1 MVFLYQKILTNMYK
15 NLLVELQE
23 GIYIIT
29 INRED
34 KLNALNIELLA
45 ELKQVVKTVYG
56 DKSIKGAILTGKGTK
71 AFAAGADI
79 AEFASFTE
87 AQGVELSQ
95 SGGAIFKSIEECPKP
110 FLALTNGFTLGG
122 GCELAMA
129 CHMRIATDNAK
140 FGQPEVALGIIPG
153 YGATQRLIQLVGKG
167 KALEL
172 LMTGNMITAEEAKTL
187 GLVNYSFATVD
198 EAMNKCKELIN
209 KIATQGPLA
218 IAKIIDCINSYFDKN
233 IDGFE
238 EESKLFGASM
248 NTQDFKEG
256 TTAFIEKRKAVFTG
270 Q

>member
-1 MVFLYQKILTNMYK
+1 MYN
-15 NLLVELQE
+15 NLLVENQN
-23 GIYIIT
+23 GILIIT

-34 KLNALNIELLA
+34 KLNALNIELLS
-45 ELKQVVKTVYG
+45 ELKKVVKIVYD
-56 DKSIKGAILTGKGTK
+56 DKTIKGAILTGKGPK

-87 AQGVELSQ
+87 KQGIELSQ

-110 FLALTNGFTLGG
+110 FLALNNGFTLGG

-153 YGATQRLIQLVGKG
+153 YGATQRLVQLVGKG

-172 LMTGNMITAEEAKTL
+172 LMTGNMITAAEAKDL
-187 GLVNYSFATVD
+187 GLVNYTFASIE
-198 EAMNKCKELIN
+198 EAMDKCKELIN

-218 IAKIIDCINSYFDKN
+218 IAKIIDCVNCYFDHN

-270 Q
+270 K

>member
-1 MVFLYQKILTNMYK
+1 MYN
-15 NLLVELQE
+15 NLLVENQN
-23 GIYIIT
+23 GILIIT

-34 KLNALNIELLA
+34 KLNALNIELLS
-45 ELKQVVKTVYG
+45 ELKKVVKVVYD
-56 DKSIKGAILTGKGTK
+56 DKTIKGAILTGKGPK

-79 AEFASFTE
+79 AEFACFTE
-87 AQGVELSQ
+87 KQGIELSQ

-110 FLALTNGFTLGG
+110 FLALNNGFTLGG

-153 YGATQRLIQLVGKG
+153 YGATQRLVQLVGKG

-172 LMTGNMITAEEAKTL
+172 LMTGNMITAAEAKNL
-187 GLVNYSFATVD
+187 GLVNYTFASIE
-198 EAMNKCKELIN
+198 EAMDKCKELIN

-218 IAKIIDCINSYFDKN
+218 IAKIIDCVNCYFDKN

>member
-1 MVFLYQKILTNMYK
+1 MYN
-15 NLLVELQE
+15 NLLVENQN
-23 GIYIIT
+23 GILIIT

-34 KLNALNIELLA
+34 KLNALNIELLS
-45 ELKQVVKTVYG
+45 ELKKVVKVVYD
-56 DKSIKGAILTGKGTK
+56 DKTIKGAILTGKGPK

-87 AQGVELSQ
+87 KQGIELSQ
-95 SGGAIFKSIEECPKP
+95 SGGAIFKSIEECPNP
-110 FLALTNGFTLGG
+110 FLALNNGFTLGG

-153 YGATQRLIQLVGKG
+153 YGATQRLVQLVGKG

-172 LMTGNMITAEEAKTL
+172 LMTGNMITAAEAKDL
-187 GLVNYSFATVD
+187 GLVNYTFASIE
-198 EAMNKCKELIN
+198 EAMDKCKELIN

-218 IAKIIDCINSYFDKN
+218 IAKIIDCVNCYFDHN

-256 TTAFIEKRKAVFTG
+256 TTAFIEKRKAVFIG

>member
-1 MVFLYQKILTNMYK
+1 MYN
-15 NLLVELQE
+15 NLLVENQN
-23 GIYIIT
+23 GILIIT

-34 KLNALNIELLA
+34 KLNALNIELLS
-45 ELKQVVKTVYG
+45 ELKKVVKVVYD
-56 DKSIKGAILTGKGTK
+56 DKTIKGAILTGKGPK

-87 AQGVELSQ
+87 KQGIELSQ

-110 FLALTNGFTLGG
+110 FLALNNGFTLGG

-153 YGATQRLIQLVGKG
+153 YGATQRLVQLVGKG

-172 LMTGNMITAEEAKTL
+172 LMTGNMITAAEAKDL
-187 GLVNYSFATVD
+187 GLVNYTFASIE
-198 EAMNKCKELIN
+198 EAMDKCKELIN

-218 IAKIIDCINSYFDKN
+218 IAKIIDCVNCYFDHN

>member
-1 MVFLYQKILTNMYK
+1 MYN
-15 NLLVELQE
+15 NLLVENQN
-23 GIYIIT
+23 GILIIT

-34 KLNALNIELLA
+34 KLNALNIELLS
-45 ELKQVVKTVYG
+45 ELKKVVKIVYD
-56 DKSIKGAILTGKGTK
+56 DKTIKGAILTGKGPK

-87 AQGVELSQ
+87 KQGIELSQ

-110 FLALTNGFTLGG
+110 FLALNNGFTLGG

-153 YGATQRLIQLVGKG
+153 YGATQRLVQLVGKG

-172 LMTGNMITAEEAKTL
+172 LMTGNMIAAAEAKDL
-187 GLVNYSFATVD
+187 GLVNYTFASIE
-198 EAMNKCKELIN
+198 EAMDKCKELIN

-218 IAKIIDCINSYFDKN
+218 IAKIIDCVNCYFDHN